1 MFIMFI
7 ILSMFRV
14 GAIQTA
20 LLISVYYI
28 ANMTH
33 TKVCKNIFFN
43 NFRFQ
48 RGVETLS
55 STEYPGLYF

>member
-1 MFIMFI
+1 
-7 ILSMFRV
+7 MFRV
-14 GAIQTA
+14 GATQTA